1 MIRLFFGVSLVL
13 FLLTAFLPEGLPWYQ
28 TDKVL
33 DPEEMQQYENKE
45 QVILKLM
52 TSVLEKWHL
61 QPQDINDEFSEK
73 TFAIYLKYVDGSKR
87 FLLADEVAQLE
98 EFKFHLDD
106 EIQDGRFDFF
116 NLSRD
121 LLIKAQERAEKMTHD
136 ILSAP
141 LNLSDVEY
149 VELDGEKREFS
160 KSEEELYEYWRR
172 WLEHEVLQRYY
183 TRVKKQEKRI
193 ENEEDFEPRPL
204 DSLQMEAQTKVV
216 EVFDKWFKRL
226 ENRDRMDFLSTYLN
240 VIANVYDPH
249 TNFFEPKDKE
259 NFDIS
264 MSGKLEGIGARLRT
278 DGEETTVVSIV
289 PGSPSWKQ
297 GDLEPKDVILEVAQG
312 EEEPVDIAGMPIDEV
327 VDLIRGEKGTEVR
340 LTVRKLDGTI
350 VIIPIIRDVV
360 ILEEGFAKSMM
371 LKKEPYDM
379 KVGYLKLPRF
389 YADFSDRNGK
399 SSAKDVKKELIKLKE
414 EGADALIFDLRN
426 NSGGSLRDVVKI
438 AGYFVEEGPI
448 VQVKNRNEEIE
459 ILKDKDRGEVI
470 WDGPMVVM
478 VNKFSAS
485 ASEIFAAAM
494 QDYDRALII
503 GSPTTYGKGTVQRFV
518 NLDRAINGFD
528 QFKPLGSVKYTI
540 QNYYRIN
547 GGSTQ
552 LKGIESDIVLPDS
565 WHFTTTGERELDY
578 PIPWTQI
585 EEAEYEQNVYNVS
598 KVRRKVA
605 KMSANRTE
613 NDKEFSQILMD
624 AQRMKEEQEKTKRPL
639 SVEAFFDMKEL
650 DEKESEKFDELFS
663 EIEGL
668 NIFNLKADE
677 AYIQSD
683 SSRIERNKEWQENI
697 SEDIYLDEAI
707 VILNDM
713 QELL

>member
-13 FLLTAFLPEGLPWYQ
+13 FLLTAFLPEGLPWYGTRDIVDEEQ
-28 TDKVL
+28 L
-33 DPEEMQQYENKE
+33 DQYENKE
-45 QVILKLM
+45 QIILKLM

-61 QPQDINDEFSEK
+61 QPQNINDDFSQK
-73 TFAIYLKYVDGSKR
+73 AYDIYLKYVDGSKR
-87 FLLADEVAQLE
+87 FLLAEEVAKLE
-98 EFKFHLDD
+98 EFKYHLDD

-116 NLSRD
+116 NLSRE
-121 LLIKAQERAEKMTHD
+121 LIIKAQKRAEKMTHD
-136 ILSAP
+136 ILSQP
-141 LNLSDVEY
+141 LNLADTEF
-149 VELDGEKREFS
+149 VELDGEKRDFS
-160 KSEEELYEYWRR
+160 SSEDELYDYWRK

-193 ENEEDFEPRPL
+193 ENEEDFEPKSL
-204 DSLQMEAQTKVV
+204 DSLQMESQGKVV
-216 EVFDKWFKRL
+216 EIFDKWFNRL
-226 ENRDRMDFLSTYLN
+226 EKRDRIDFLSTYFN

-297 GDLEPKDVILEVAQG
+297 GDLEPKDVILEVAQ
-312 EEEPVDIAGMPIDEV
+312 EDEEPVDLAGMPIDEV

-340 LTVRKLDGTI
+340 LTIRKLDGEI
-350 VIIPIIRDVV
+350 LIIPIVRDVV

-371 LKKEPYDM
+371 LEKDPYSM

-399 SSAKDVKKELIKLKE
+399 SSANDIKKELTKLNE
-414 EGADALIFDLRN
+414 EGAQALIFDLRN

-459 ILKDKDRGEVI
+459 VLKDKDRGEVI
-470 WDGPMVVM
+470 WDGPMVVL

-494 QDYDRALII
+494 QDYNRAII
-503 GSPTTYGKGTVQRFV
+503 VGAPTTYGKGTVQRFV
-518 NLDRAINGFD
+518 DLDRAINGFD
-528 QFKPLGSVKYTI
+528 QFKPLGSLKYTI

-565 WHFTTTGERELDY
+565 WHFTTTGEKELDY

-585 EEAEYEQNVYNVS
+585 EKADYDQEVYDVS
-598 KVRRKVA
+598 KIRRKVA
-605 KMSANRTE
+605 KMSANRVE
-613 NDKEFSQILMD
+613 EDKEFSQILEN
-624 AQRMKEEQEKTKRPL
+624 AHRLKEEQEDTQRPL
-639 SVEAFFDMKEL
+639 NVEAFFAMKAE

-663 EIEGL
+663 EIKGL
-668 NIFNLKADE
+668 KYYNLKADE
-677 AYIQSD
+677 EYLQAD

-697 SEDIYLDEAI
+697 NEDIYLEEAI
-707 VILNDM
+707 TILHDM

>member
-1 MIRLFFGVSLVL
+1 
-13 FLLTAFLPEGLPWYQ
+13 
-28 TDKVL
+28 
-33 DPEEMQQYENKE
+33 
-45 QVILKLM
+45 
-52 TSVLEKWHL
+52 
-61 QPQDINDEFSEK
+61 
-73 TFAIYLKYVDGSKR
+73 
-87 FLLADEVAQLE
+87 
-98 EFKFHLDD
+98 
-106 EIQDGRFDFF
+106 
-116 NLSRD
+116 
-121 LLIKAQERAEKMTHD
+121 
-136 ILSAP
+136 
-141 LNLSDVEY
+141 
-149 VELDGEKREFS
+149 
-160 KSEEELYEYWRR
+160 YEYWRK

-193 ENEEDFEPRPL
+193 KNEEDFEPRSL
-204 DSLQMEAQTKVV
+204 DSLQMEAQEKVV

-226 ENRDRMDFLSTYLN
+226 EKRDRMDFLSTYFN

-297 GDLEPKDVILEVAQG
+297 GDLEPKDVILEVAQ
-312 EEEPVDIAGMPIDEV
+312 EDKEPVDLAGMPIDEV

-340 LTVRKLDGTI
+340 LTIRKLDGEI
-350 VIIPIIRDVV
+350 LIIPIVRDVV

-371 LKKEPYDM
+371 LEKDPYSM

-399 SSAKDVKKELIKLKE
+399 SSAKDVRKELIKLNA
-414 EGADALIFDLRN
+414 EGAEALIFDLRN

-448 VQVKNRNEEIE
+448 VQVKNRDEEIE
-459 ILKDKDRGEVI
+459 VLKDKDRGEVI
-470 WDGPMVVM
+470 WDGPMVVL

-494 QDYDRALII
+494 QDYDRAII
-503 GSPTTYGKGTVQRFV
+503 VGAPTTYGKGTVQRFV
-518 NLDRAINGFD
+518 DLDRAINGFD

-565 WHFTTTGERELDY
+565 WHFTTTGEKELDY

-585 EEAEYEQNVYNVS
+585 DKADYDQEVYDIA
-598 KVRRKVA
+598 KIRKKLA
-605 KMSANRTE
+605 KMSASRVE
-613 NDKEFSQILMD
+613 EDKEFSQILED
-624 AQRMKEEQEKTKRPL
+624 AQRLKEEQEDTQRPL
-639 SVEAFFDMKEL
+639 NVEAFFAMKAE
-650 DEKESEKFDELFS
+650 DEKESEKFDKLFS

-668 NIFNLKADE
+668 NYYNLKADE
-677 AYIQSD
+677 EYLQAD
-683 SSRIERNKEWQENI
+683 SSRIERNKEWQDNI
-697 SEDIYLDEAI
+697 GEDIYLEEAI
-707 VILNDM
+707 TILHDM
-713 QELL
+713 QEML

>member
-13 FLLTAFLPEGLPWYQ
+13 FLLTAFLPEGLPWYG
-28 TDKVL
+28 TEEIL
-33 DPEEMQQYENKE
+33 DEEQLDQYENKE

-61 QPQDINDEFSEK
+61 QPQNINDDFSEK
-73 TFAIYLKYVDGSKR
+73 TYDIYLKYVDGSKR
-87 FLLADEVAQLE
+87 FLLADEVSKLE
-98 EFKFHLDD
+98 EFKYHLDD

-121 LLIKAQERAEKMTHD
+121 LIIQAQKRAEKMTHD
-136 ILSAP
+136 ILSQP
-141 LNLSDVEY
+141 LNLADTEY
-149 VELDGEKREFS
+149 VELDGEKRNFS
-160 KSEEELYEYWRR
+160 SSEEDLYEYWRK

-193 ENEEDFEPRPL
+193 KNEEDFEPRSL
-204 DSLQMEAQTKVV
+204 DSLQMEAQEKVV

-226 ENRDRMDFLSTYLN
+226 EKRDRMDFLSTYFN

-297 GDLEPKDVILEVAQG
+297 GDLEPKDVILEVAQ
-312 EEEPVDIAGMPIDEV
+312 EDKEPVDLAGMPIDEV

-340 LTVRKLDGTI
+340 LTIRKLDGEI
-350 VIIPIIRDVV
+350 LIIPIVRDVV

-371 LKKEPYDM
+371 LEKDPYSM

-399 SSAKDVKKELIKLKE
+399 SSAKDVRKELIKLNA
-414 EGADALIFDLRN
+414 EGAEALIFDLRN

-448 VQVKNRNEEIE
+448 VQVKNRDEEIE
-459 ILKDKDRGEVI
+459 VLKDKDRGEVI
-470 WDGPMVVM
+470 WDGPMVVL

-494 QDYDRALII
+494 QDYDRAII
-503 GSPTTYGKGTVQRFV
+503 VGAPTTYGKGTVQRFV
-518 NLDRAINGFD
+518 DLDRAINGFD

-565 WHFTTTGERELDY
+565 WHFTTTGEKELDY

-585 EEAEYEQNVYNVS
+585 DKADYDQEVYDIA
-598 KVRRKVA
+598 KIRKKLA
-605 KMSANRTE
+605 KMSASRVE
-613 NDKEFSQILMD
+613 EDKEFSQILED
-624 AQRMKEEQEKTKRPL
+624 AQRLKEEQEDTQRPL
-639 SVEAFFDMKEL
+639 NVEAFFAMKAE
-650 DEKESEKFDELFS
+650 DEKESEKFDKLFS

-668 NIFNLKADE
+668 NYYNLKADE
-677 AYIQSD
+677 EYLQAD
-683 SSRIERNKEWQENI
+683 SSRIERNKEWQDNI
-697 SEDIYLDEAI
+697 GEDIYLEEAI
-707 VILNDM
+707 TILHDM
-713 QELL
+713 QEML

>member
-1 MIRLFFGVSLVL
+1 
-13 FLLTAFLPEGLPWYQ
+13 
-28 TDKVL
+28 
-33 DPEEMQQYENKE
+33 
-45 QVILKLM
+45 
-52 TSVLEKWHL
+52 
-61 QPQDINDEFSEK
+61 
-73 TFAIYLKYVDGSKR
+73 
-87 FLLADEVAQLE
+87 
-98 EFKFHLDD
+98 
-106 EIQDGRFDFF
+106 
-116 NLSRD
+116 
-121 LLIKAQERAEKMTHD
+121 
-136 ILSAP
+136 
-141 LNLSDVEY
+141 
-149 VELDGEKREFS
+149 
-160 KSEEELYEYWRR
+160 
-172 WLEHEVLQRYY
+172 
-183 TRVKKQEKRI
+183 
-193 ENEEDFEPRPL
+193 
-204 DSLQMEAQTKVV
+204 MEAQEKVI

-226 ENRDRMDFLSTYLN
+226 EKRDRMDFLSTYFN

-249 TNFFEPKDKE
+249 TNFFEPRDKE

-350 VIIPIIRDVV
+350 IIVPIVRDVV
-360 ILEEGFAKSMM
+360 ILEEGFAKSM
-371 LKKEPYDM
+371 LLEKEPYDM

-399 SSAKDVKKELIKLKE
+399 SSAKDVKTELIKLKE
-414 EGADALIFDLRN
+414 EGAEALIFDLRN
-426 NSGGSLRDVVKI
+426 NSGGSVRDVVKI

-448 VQVKNRNEEIE
+448 VQVKNRDEEIE
-459 ILKDKDRGEVI
+459 VLKDKDRGEVI

-494 QDYDRALII
+494 QDYNRALIV

-518 NLDRAINGFD
+518 DLDRAINGFD

-565 WHFTTTGERELDY
+565 WHFTTTGEKELDY

-585 EEAEYEQNVYNVS
+585 EEVTYDQKVYDVS
-598 KVRRKVA
+598 KIRRKVA
-605 KMSANRTE
+605 KLSADRTE
-613 NDKEFSQILMD
+613 EDKEFSQILLD
-624 AQRMKEEQEKTKRPL
+624 AQRMKEEQEDTSRPL
-639 SVEAFFDMKEL
+639 NMDAFFEMKAQ
-650 DEKESEKFDELFS
+650 DEKASEKFDDLFS
-663 EIEGL
+663 KIDGL
-668 NIFNLKADE
+668 HYYNLKADE
-677 AYIQSD
+677 AYLQAD
-683 SSRIERNKEWQENI
+683 SSRIERNKEWQESI
-697 SEDIYLDEAI
+697 SEDIYLEEAMT
-707 VILNDM
+707 ILHNM